1 MHLIA
6 GTFIVLFGV
15 GILQAILLEMFN
27 EYDAG
32 SKAAY
37 ICGLAA
43 CAAFIL
49 YGVYELMRAF
59 NYERRI
65 FKTLEPGE
73 RREFVA
79 ELSENIEMSIPG
91 QVVMTKTNLMA
102 PVNSAVRFG
111 CLQGTDLGC
120 FRQIPIRR
128 KRRQKSR

>member
-1 MHLIA
+1 MDTFKLLKLKSYFLHLIA

-49 YGVYELMRAF
+49 YGV
-59 NYERRI
+59 
-65 FKTLEPGE
+65 
-73 RREFVA
+73 
-79 ELSENIEMSIPG
+79 
-91 QVVMTKTNLMA
+91 
-102 PVNSAVRFG
+102 
-111 CLQGTDLGC
+111 CLLYTSDAADE
-120 FRQIPIRR
+120 
-128 KRRQKSR
+128 